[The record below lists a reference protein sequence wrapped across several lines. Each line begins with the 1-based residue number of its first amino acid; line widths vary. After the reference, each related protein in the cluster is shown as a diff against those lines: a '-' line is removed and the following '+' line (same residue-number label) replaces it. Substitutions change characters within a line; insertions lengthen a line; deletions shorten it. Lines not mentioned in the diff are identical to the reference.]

1 LLGCDI
7 ETTGLN
13 PRADKIVALGVSPVK
28 NRVMIFPGEQLEL
41 PAVRL
46 LLSSPDTASPGT
58 TANSTWASSALPA
71 FARIDED
78 TLLLHYCLDEQ
89 KGTHDLEQVAARY
102 LGARDYKDEVSA
114 YRKGGWWA
122 CPPDVAPPLSSA
134 GLRLHAATR

>member
-1 LLGCDI
+1 
-7 ETTGLN
+7 
-13 PRADKIVALGVSPVK
+13 
-28 NRVMIFPGEQLEL
+28 MIFPGEMLEL

-46 LLSSPDTASPGT
+46 FLSSPRYRFAWHNGQFDVGFLRAAGV
-58 TANSTWASSALPA
+58 N
-71 FARIDED
+71 ARIDED

-122 CPPDVAPPLSSA
+122 CPPDVSTVIWRGTAI
-134 GLRLHAATR
+134 TRGNSLTFWGRK